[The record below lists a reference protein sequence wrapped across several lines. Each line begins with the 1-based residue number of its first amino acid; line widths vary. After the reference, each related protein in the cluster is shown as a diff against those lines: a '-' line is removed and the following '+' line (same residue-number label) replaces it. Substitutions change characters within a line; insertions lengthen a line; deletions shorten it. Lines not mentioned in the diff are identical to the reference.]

1 MTLPAYIT
9 TSWDDGHPLDH
20 RVAALLSKYG
30 LEGTFYVPATTSE
43 RQTMSA
49 MQLRALGKGFEIGA
63 HTLHHVDL
71 TSVTTETASQ
81 EIADS
86 KAWIEDSTGVRCECF
101 CPPIGRYR
109 KEHVRMVQR
118 AGYIGLRTVE
128 LLALGFPR
136 PLAGLLQIPTTV
148 QAFPHRRSTL
158 ARNAIKRMAFGNIWR
173 CLRHGRATEW
183 PALAESLLSQV
194 VTRGGVFH
202 LWGHSWELEEF
213 DQWERLESVLRLMG
227 QFTRQA
233 PAVSNG
239 QLCRLPMPPVAASG
253 QAVAAAEAAAAGGR
267 R

>member
-1 MTLPAYIT
+1 
-9 TSWDDGHPLDH
+9 
-20 RVAALLSKYG
+20 
-30 LEGTFYVPATTSE
+30 
-43 RQTMSA
+43 
-49 MQLRALGKGFEIGA
+49 
-63 HTLHHVDL
+63 
-71 TSVTTETASQ
+71 
-81 EIADS
+81 
-86 KAWIEDSTGVRCECF
+86 
-101 CPPIGRYR
+101 
-109 KEHVRMVQR
+109 MVQR

-213 DQWERLESVLRLMG
+213 DQWQRLESVLRLMG

>member
-9 TSWDDGHPLDH
+9 TSWDDGHPLDQ

-30 LEGTFYVPATTSE
+30 LAGTFYVPATSE
-43 RQTMSA
+43 RQTMSVT
-49 MQLRALGKGFEIGA
+49 QLRALSKSFEIGA

-71 TSVTTETASQ
+71 TFLAEETAWR

-86 KAWIEDSTGVRCECF
+86 RSWVEDSTGIRCECF

-109 KEHVRMVQR
+109 KEHVRMVRR
-118 AGYIGLRTVE
+118 AGYIGLRSVE

-136 PLAGLLQIPTTV
+136 PLAGLLHMPTTV
-148 QAFPHRRSTL
+148 QAFPHRHFAL
-158 ARNAIKRMAFGNIWR
+158 ARNAIKRKAFGNFWR
-173 CLRHGRATEW
+173 YIRHGCPADW

-194 VTRGGVFH
+194 IARGGVFH

-213 DQWERLESVLRLMG
+213 NQWQRLESVLRLMG
-227 QFTRQA
+227 HFTRQA

-239 QLCRLPMPPVAASG
+239 QLCRSSMPVAAPG
-253 QAVAAAEAAAAGGR
+253 QTVSAAKAAAAGGCR
-267 R
+267 